1 MRRRETSTEGGQLVV
16 AHPVDVDAA
25 DRTAESQRRDHR
37 TDGPVDRVGAGVLH
51 APGPILLP
59 VERPQASLEY
69 AGLADLLAVRC
80 RVQLR
85 LPRQKS
91 RNQTHDRHNGNL
103 EWHSMEQSRF
113 LPTQPI
119 PQNSCVP
126 IVTLR
131 AS

>member
-91 RNQTHDRHNGNL
+91 DARSTQRKSRMALYGT
-103 EWHSMEQSRF
+103 EQIFANAADPAKFVCPYYYTAR
-113 LPTQPI
+113 
-119 PQNSCVP
+119 
-126 IVTLR
+126 
-131 AS
+131 